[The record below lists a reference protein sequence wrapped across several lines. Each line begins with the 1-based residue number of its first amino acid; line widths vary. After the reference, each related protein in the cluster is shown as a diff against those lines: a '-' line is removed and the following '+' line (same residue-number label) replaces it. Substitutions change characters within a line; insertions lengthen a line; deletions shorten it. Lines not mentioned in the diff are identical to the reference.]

1 MPVVQFLR
9 DKEIFAIG
17 GGKGGTGKSFVASNL
32 AIVLAKSNNR
42 TLLIDAD
49 LGGANLHTCLG
60 IPSPNVTLSDYIQNP
75 AMRIEDVVVDTPLR
89 NLHLISGAQDILD
102 IANPKYT
109 QKVKL
114 LRAIQSL
121 DVDFIVLDLG
131 AGTNFNTLD
140 FFLAAD
146 KGIMVVV
153 PEPTSIENAY
163 RFIKAALYRKLKLLA
178 SEPRIKEAID
188 KAMDK
193 KNALGLRTP
202 AELVEYVGQLDRS
215 VGERMIQEVGRFR
228 PRLVLN
234 QVRSFGDVRIGYL
247 MQNACL
253 KYFGVRVDFLG
264 YIENDD
270 EVWQSIRKRE
280 PIALNGGYSRIAQSF
295 QTIAQNLTHNL
306 QLKPE

>member
-1 MPVVQFLR
+1 VGQLLQR
-9 DKEIFAIG
+9 KEIIAIG
-17 GGKGGTGKSFVASNL
+17 GGKGGTGKSFFASNL
-32 AIVLAKSNNR
+32 GIVLAKNNAR

-60 IPSPNVTLSDYIQNP
+60 VPSPAYTLSDYIQSP
-75 AMRIEDVVVDTPLR
+75 SMRIEDVIAETPLR
-89 NLHLISGAQDILD
+89 HLRLISGAQDILD

-121 DVDFIVLDLG
+121 DVEYIVLDLG

-140 FFLAAD
+140 FFLMAD
-146 KGIMVVV
+146 KGVVVVV

-163 RFIKAALYRKLKLLA
+163 RFIKSALYRKLKLA
-178 SEPRIKEAID
+178 AVEPKVRDVID

-193 KNALGLRTP
+193 KNAFGLRTP
-202 AELVEYVGQLDRS
+202 AELVEYIAHLDGS
-215 VGERMIQEVGRFR
+215 TGELLQREVSRFR

-234 QVRSFGDVRIGYL
+234 QVRAFGDVRIGFL

-264 YIENDD
+264 YIEND
-270 EVWQSIRKRE
+270 ESVWQSIRKRQ
-280 PIALNGGYSRIAQSF
+280 PVTLNGGHSRVAQSF
-295 QTIAQNLTHNL
+295 QTISQNLTHNL
-306 QLKPE
+306 ELKPE